1 MHVTLRLCL
10 LAVWLAWGGTYP
22 AIRVMVE
29 TVPPLLGTAA
39 RFLVAGA
46 VLAAALTALGR
57 FQATR
62 RELVGAAVIGT
73 VILGDIGVLA
83 VAEQEVPAGLA
94 ALIIASV
101 PLWIVLLQLAA
112 REPVARR
119 TIVAV
124 LAGLAGMGLLVS
136 PGGEAPVVWLLVLVV
151 AAAVEAAGQF
161 FSRGTPLPP
170 DPLVSAT
177 VQLLASGLAL
187 ALAGLALG
195 EAGELR
201 AGAFSSDSLL
211 AFAYL
216 VVPGS
221 LVAYTAFTW
230 LLRNAPIT
238 TVSTYAYV
246 NPVVAVAVGATLLG
260 ERITPEMAVGGA
272 VIVGSVALVI
282 RARGSDG
289 AEEAARRDPAEGSA
303 QRDPAEESAQRRR
316 PSSCGRPAPG
326 RHLAHGSQNSVTRD
340 AHRQ

>member
-1 MHVTLRLCL
+1 MHVKRRQPEQSSGPARWAQGPRPALTLACL
-10 LAVWLAWGGTYP
+10 VTVWIAWGGTYP

-29 TVPPLLGTAA
+29 TVPPLLGTSV

-46 VLAAALTALGR
+46 VLAVILAAAGKLRAP
-57 FQATR
+57 R
-62 RELVGAAVIGT
+62 REVLGAAAVGT

-101 PLWIVLLQLAA
+101 PLWIVLLQLGA

-119 TIVAV
+119 TVVAV
-124 LAGLAGMGLLVS
+124 LAGLAGIGLLVD
-136 PGGEAPVVWLLVLVV
+136 PAGEAPVGWLLVLVA

-161 FSRGTPLPP
+161 FSRSTPLPA
-170 DPLVSAT
+170 DPLANST
-177 VQLLASGLAL
+177 VQLLAAGLAL
-187 ALAGLALG
+187 AAAGLALG
-195 EAGELR
+195 EAGDLR
-201 AGAFSSDSLL
+201 PAAFSTDSLL

-221 LVAYTAFTW
+221 IVAYSAFTW

-246 NPVVAVAVGATLLG
+246 NPVVAVAAGWALLG
-260 ERITPEMAVGGA
+260 ERITIEMAVGGA

-282 RARGSDG
+282 RAR
-289 AEEAARRDPAEGSA
+289 R
-303 QRDPAEESAQRRR
+303 
-316 PSSCGRPAPG
+316 
-326 RHLAHGSQNSVTRD
+326 
-340 AHRQ
+340 